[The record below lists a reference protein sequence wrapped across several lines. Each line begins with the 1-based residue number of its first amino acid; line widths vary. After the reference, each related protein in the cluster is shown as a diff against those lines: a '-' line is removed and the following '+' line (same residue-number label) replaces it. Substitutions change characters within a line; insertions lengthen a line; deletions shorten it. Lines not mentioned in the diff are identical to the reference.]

1 MNRRTR
7 ARGFTLIEVMIVIA
21 IVLALTAIVGLAIF
35 GRKEQAD
42 VSLAQTD
49 INTMKQAMKL
59 FRLDFNRWPTDEEG
73 VTVLW
78 DKAVLDPESDE
89 SKWNKY
95 LEEPMPADRW
105 GNEWGYRQISEREDD
120 SEYDLWSYGPNGEDE
135 NGEGDDI
142 TSWRKDLEGEGA
154 EGLMTP
160 PSRTDG

>member
-49 INTMKQAMKL
+49 INNMKSAMKL

-73 VTVLW
+73 VRVLW
-78 DKAVLDPESDE
+78 DKAALDPESDE
-89 SKWNKY
+89 TKWSKY
-95 LEEPMPADRW
+95 LEEPLPEDRW
-105 GNEWGYRQISEREDD
+105 GNEWGYRQISEREDE
-120 SEYDLWSYGPNGEDE
+120 SEYDLWSFGPNGEDE

-142 TSWRKDLEGEGA
+142 TSWRKDLEEEDGGM
-154 EGLMTP
+154 LTP
-160 PSRTDG
+160 PSRGG